1 MSFKPNFDFIE
12 ELKWRGLLHD
22 AIPGT
27 EELLNKE
34 RVTAY
39 IGFDPTADSLHIGNM
54 VPIMLLTLF
63 QKAGHKP
70 LVLIGGATGMVGD
83 PSGKSAERKLLDWEA
98 LQKNLEGQKNQLMKF
113 LDFNDSENGAEVVNN
128 YDWFKDW
135 GFLDFIRDVGKHITV
150 SYMMGKDSVKN
161 RLEAGGLSF
170 TEFSYQLVQGYDF
183 YHLYT
188 EKGCKLQMGGSD
200 QWGNITT
207 GTELIRRKASG
218 EAFAITAPLITKSDG
233 SKFGKSEG
241 GNVWL
246 DPDKTSAFAFYQFWL
261 NVADEDAAKFIKIYS
276 LKTRQQI
283 EEIINNHQGNEYLRG
298 LQKALA
304 EEMTIRVHGQEA
316 LELAEKATQVFF
328 GKGSADDLLALNETT
343 LKASLEGM
351 EKFEVSKQ
359 KLESGVAILDLLA
372 VETSIFPSKGEA
384 RKMIA
389 ANGFSINKEKYTD
402 VDGVI
407 DLSAALHG
415 RYVILQKGKKNYFVI
430 ELI

>member
-22 AIPGT
+22 SIPGT

-83 PSGKSAERKLLDWEA
+83 PSGKSAERKLLDWDA
-98 LQKNLEGQKNQLMKF
+98 LQKNLEGQKSQLMRF
-113 LDFNDSENGAEVVNN
+113 LDFNESETGAEVVNN

-161 RLEAGGLSF
+161 RLESGGLSF

-188 EKGCKLQMGGSD
+188 EKSCKLQMGGSD

-246 DPDKTSAFAFYQFWL
+246 DPEKTSAFAFYQFWL
-261 NVADEDAAKFIKIYS
+261 NVADEDASKFIKIYS
-276 LKTRQQI
+276 LKSRSEI
-283 EEIINNHQGNEYLRG
+283 ESLIANHQGQEYLRS

-304 EEMTIRVHGQEA
+304 EEMTIRVHGEEA

-328 GKGSADDLLALNETT
+328 GKGSAEDLSALNEPT

-351 EKFEVSKQ
+351 EKFEVDKE
-359 KLESGVAILDLLA
+359 KLVKGTNILDLLA

-389 ANGFSINKEKYTD
+389 ANGFSINKEKYTN
-402 VDGVI
+402 VDGTI
-407 DLSAALHG
+407 NMSAALHE